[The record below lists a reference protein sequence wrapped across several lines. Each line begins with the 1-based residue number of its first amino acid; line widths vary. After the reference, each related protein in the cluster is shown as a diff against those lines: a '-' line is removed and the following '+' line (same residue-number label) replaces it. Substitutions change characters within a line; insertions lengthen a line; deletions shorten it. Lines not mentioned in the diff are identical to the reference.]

1 MAASLGMI
9 TTAGSTRHPPHD
21 NQGRARNIT
30 LWSLIADR
38 LAMDQKIDRLSDV
51 GCVVADA
58 LEVLQVSGERVIA
71 S

>member
-9 TTAGSTRHPPHD
+9 TTSTRHSPHD

-38 LAMDQKIDRLSDV
+38 LAMDQKINRLSDV

-58 LEVLQVSGERVIA
+58 LKVLSAE
-71 S
+71 